1 MWLVLTTGFLG
12 GMEQRTLR
20 RAEDAEVRKSR
31 VRPDLD
37 AVLYGILHHAARLLK
52 ARELVFS
59 VWKAFE
65 VERKIPVF
73 MEKHHSPWEADI
85 SELVTDDDEV
95 HIA

>member
-1 MWLVLTTGFLG
+1 
-12 GMEQRTLR
+12 
-20 RAEDAEVRKSR
+20 
-31 VRPDLD
+31 
-37 AVLYGILHHAARLLK
+37 LHHAARLLK